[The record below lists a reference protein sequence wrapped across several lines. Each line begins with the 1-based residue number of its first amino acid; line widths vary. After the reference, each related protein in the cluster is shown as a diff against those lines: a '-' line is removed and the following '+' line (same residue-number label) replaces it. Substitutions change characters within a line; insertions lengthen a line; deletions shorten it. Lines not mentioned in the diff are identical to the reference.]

1 MRRRR
6 SNAAI
11 ANTIAGRRRGT
22 SLKLATGKAP
32 RRAKPGCFLDHLFHL
47 CDFAMRRWAIL
58 SISLLLAIDARAQQK
73 SPPEPPGAGAT
84 PTPSPSI
91 PPPAPVIVAQ
101 PARLNGPIQKSLVRI
116 TATEVE
122 PDYRAPWNSGGVQR
136 GIGAGFVIEGNRI
149 MTNAHVVS
157 NARYLTVER
166 DGDPNKYP
174 ATVLFVAHDCDLA
187 LLKVAS
193 ADFFKNMV
201 PLTFGGIPA
210 LETTVSA
217 YGYPL
222 GGDRMSVTRGIVSR
236 IDFQLYTHSS
246 IDSHLAV
253 QISAQINPGNSGGP
267 VMQDGKV
274 VGVAFQGYSGDIAQ
288 GVAFMIPTPVVR
300 RFLKDVDDG
309 HYDRYVDL
317 GITPFKLQNPAQR
330 RFLGLKDDDRGV
342 LVGTV
347 IAAGP
352 SAKSLQAGDVLL
364 AIDDLPIAADGTVEL
379 EGSRVDMPEVVE
391 RKFKG
396 DKVKLDIWRD
406 KKPLTVSIELG
417 TVWPY
422 LYLAHGYDVKPR
434 YVVYGGLVFQPL
446 TLDLIEVYQTTDIRI
461 RHYFDYF
468 VIEQLY
474 LEHPE
479 VVILTNILP
488 DPTNS
493 YLSPYRGSIVDEING
508 KKIRK
513 LDDVAKAFAE
523 KTDRFIVRM
532 IGDGAP
538 LVLDPKEVD
547 AARERIKTRYN
558 VVSEQNLEE
567 QPSKPTPADQT
578 KS

>member
-1 MRRRR
+1 MR
-6 SNAAI
+6 
-11 ANTIAGRRRGT
+11 G
-22 SLKLATGKAP
+22 
-32 RRAKPGCFLDHLFHL
+32 
-47 CDFAMRRWAIL
+47 WAIF
-58 SISLLLAIDARAQQK
+58 SISVLLAVEVRAQQQK
-73 SPPEPPGAGAT
+73 PPEPPGDAT
-84 PTPSPSI
+84 PTPSAQAVA
-91 PPPAPVIVAQ
+91 PPAPVIIAQ
-101 PARLNGPIQKSLVRI
+101 PARPNGPVQKSLVRI

-187 LLKVAS
+187 LLKVGS

-210 LETTVSA
+210 LESTVSA

-222 GGDRMSVTRGIVSR
+222 GGDRMSVTTGIVSR

-246 IDSHLAV
+246 IDSHLAI

-267 VMQDGKV
+267 VMQDAKV

-288 GVAFMIPTPVVR
+288 GVAYMIPTPVVR
-300 RFLKDVDDG
+300 RFLKDVEDG

-317 GITPFKLQNPAQR
+317 GLTPIKLQNPAQR
-330 RFLGLKDDDRGV
+330 HFLGLKDDDRGV

-352 SAKSLQAGDVLL
+352 SANSLQAGDVLL
-364 AIDDLPIAADGTVEL
+364 AIDDHPIASDGTVEL
-379 EGSRVDMPEVVE
+379 DGARVDMPEVVE

-406 KKPLTVSIELG
+406 KKPMTVTIELG

-434 YVVYGGLVFQPL
+434 YIVYGGLVFQPL
-446 TLDLIEVYQTTDIRI
+446 SLDLIEAYQPTDVRI

-474 LEHPE
+474 LDHPE
-479 VVILTNILP
+479 IIILTNILP
-488 DPTNS
+488 DPTNT
-493 YLSPYRGSIVDEING
+493 YLAPYRASIVDEVNG

-513 LDDVAKAFAE
+513 LNDLAAAFAE
-523 KTDRFIVRM
+523 PAERFVVRM
-532 IGDGAP
+532 IGDGPP
-538 LVLDPKEVD
+538 LVLDPKEVES
-547 AARERIKTRYN
+547 ARERIKTRYN
-558 VVSEQNLEE
+558 VGVEQNLEE